1 MKETLAGHRAL
12 VTGASGGLGAAIVRR
27 LVTEGMQVVATG
39 RRRELLESLAA
50 DTGAEVLLCDLAVRS
65 NLGGLL
71 EKVTSVD
78 LLVCNAA
85 LPATGP
91 LEHFSVDQIDR
102 ALDVNLRAPI
112 LLSRAAAA
120 AMASRG
126 RGHIVFV
133 SSMGAKAV
141 GPSLGVYAST
151 KAALRALSMAL
162 RQDLHAAGVGVS
174 VIFPGPIRDAGMWAE
189 AGLPTPRG
197 ADRSR
202 APEAVADA
210 VVAAMARNRA
220 EIEVASPTLRLGAV
234 LAQLRPDWFVALGR
248 RTGADELGAKMTAA
262 ARENR

>member
-1 MKETLAGHRAL
+1 
-12 VTGASGGLGAAIVRR
+12 
-27 LVTEGMQVVATG
+27 
-39 RRRELLESLAA
+39 LESLAA
-50 DTGAEVLLCDLAVRS
+50 DTGAEIVLCDLALRS
-65 NLGGLL
+65 SLGGLL
-71 EKVTSVD
+71 ETATSVD

-91 LEHFSVDQIDR
+91 LEDFSVDQIDR

-126 RGHIVFV
+126 SGHIVFV

-141 GPSLGVYAST
+141 GPALGVYAST

-162 RQDLHAAGVGVS
+162 RQDLYSVGVGVS
-174 VIFPGPIRDAGMWAE
+174 VIFPGPIRNAGMWAE

-197 ADRSR
+197 AGRSR
-202 APEAVADA
+202 TPEAVADA
-210 VVAAMARNRA
+210 VVEAVVRNRA
-220 EIEVASPTLRLGAV
+220 EIEVASPALRLGAV

-248 RTGADELGAKMTAA
+248 RAGADELAAKMTAA
-262 ARENR
+262 DRAKR